1 MKRLLY
7 LPLYFLV
14 LLSCS
19 KDSQE
24 VQSAAEFLNAGSGS
38 FAGSWKLTE
47 KEKVTIDD
55 QKIWEPVSASQQ
67 YTMILRYDGVIL
79 NADGKPACCPPTSL
93 IINDHLLDIKPQSP
107 IPTNEA
113 CELVNCINCLTWEIE
128 FTGNQMIVTACNS
141 PRMKF
146 VR

>member
-24 VQSAAEFLNAGSGS
+24 VQSAAEFLNVALFEGK
-38 FAGSWKLTE
+38 WKLAETE
-47 KEKVTIDD
+47 KITIDH
-55 QKIWEPVSASQQ
+55 QKLWEPVSGAQS
-67 YTMILRYDGVIL
+67 YTMILRNDGVIL
-79 NADGKPACCPPTSL
+79 NADGKPACCAPTSL
-93 IINDHLLDIKPQSP
+93 IINDQLMQIKPQSP

-113 CELVNCINCLTWEIE
+113 CELVNCINCPTWEIE
-128 FTGNQMIVTACNS
+128 LTGNQMIVTACNS